1 MVVVVPHYLLEED
14 EVLVRYSL
22 KHEQP
27 IVRVV
32 EQTARFTGGAL
43 TLETGNFA
51 HVEITKQLLRPD
63 TLQVAARR
71 YPIEAPY
78 QVEHPR
84 AEIVELVLYFVARAA
99 LHHRFELIS
108 VLALKLVLSQ
118 LIDLV
123 EHHGMDALPDTEQHV
138 QHQVPVVISE
148 VNESLIFG
156 IVHPSDSHLVQGLVS
171 VRF

>member
-14 EVLVRYSL
+14 EVLVRYGL

-63 TLQVAARR
+63 TLQVATRR

-84 AEIVELVLYFVARAA
+84 TEIVELVLYFVACTA

-118 LIDLV
+118 LIDLI

-138 QHQVPVVISE
+138 
-148 VNESLIFG
+148 
-156 IVHPSDSHLVQGLVS
+156 
-171 VRF
+171 